1 MVSSF
6 IFNQY
11 FLHHFA
17 GDEDTNI
24 SRRATM
30 HWYMRYAEMLQR
42 QKRITKKLC
51 VDVNQD
57 EIFEYTGHSLN
68 EGKDIDVDTILRKC
82 KVC

>member
-6 IFNQY
+6 FFNPST
-11 FLHHFA
+11 HHFA

-24 SRRATM
+24 SRRATL
-30 HWYMRYAEMLQR
+30 HWYMRYAEMVQR
-42 QKRITKKLC
+42 QKRITKKKLR

-68 EGKDIDVDTILRKC
+68 EEKDIDVDTILRKC